1 MAEREASPTLGG
13 LTLKQWIAAGVI
25 AFLVAAWAFAGGE
38 TESPAFDAEQRSAGF
53 KWVAS
58 GGDIQTFTIAP
69 GETREQLAAAAKAAC
84 EEHRFCQVY
93 GWAREADQAKAWPM
107 LEREA
112 SVVAIR
118 YAINRLT
125 GYEDLQYFCG
135 SPGAKADCAR
145 YSAAAE

>member
-1 MAEREASPTLGG
+1 MAERGSDPRLGG
-13 LTLKQWIAAGVI
+13 LTFKQWIAGGVI
-25 AFLVAAWAFAGGE
+25 AFLVAAWAFGGGGNE
-38 TESPAFDAEQRSAGF
+38 TPAFDPAKRSGSF

-69 GETREQLAAAAKAAC
+69 GETREQIAAAAKAAC
-84 EEHRFCQVY
+84 EERRFCQVY

-107 LEREA
+107 LDREA
-112 SVVAIR
+112 SVVAFR